1 MTTIKTIPVSDRAWA
16 VTLPGAVLAF
26 NVDSDP
32 DGRLSE
38 VLSANP
44 GMPAAFFNLTVCDE
58 IFSMAENRVRSFVL
72 ADNPENRA
80 AFADGRPVSMLSA
93 GNILPAIPGGVRV
106 TGIDR
111 GFIAETMDG
120 NVSVL
125 FATGTVH
132 EIIGRV
138 TVAIVPEGVEV
149 DADRIVR
156 LRH

>member
-80 AFADGRPVSMLSA
+80 AFADAPAEHAVSRQHTS
-93 GNILPAIPGGVRV
+93 R
-106 TGIDR
+106 DSR
-111 GFIAETMDG
+111 WSESDG
-120 NVSVL
+120 
-125 FATGTVH
+125 H
-132 EIIGRV
+132 
-138 TVAIVPEGVEV
+138 
-149 DADRIVR
+149 
-156 LRH
+156 

>member
-58 IFSMAENRVRSFVL
+58 IFSMAETVYAHSFWPIIPKTARHL
-72 ADNPENRA
+72 PTA
-80 AFADGRPVSMLSA
+80 GR
-93 GNILPAIPGGVRV
+93 
-106 TGIDR
+106 
-111 GFIAETMDG
+111 
-120 NVSVL
+120 
-125 FATGTVH
+125 
-132 EIIGRV
+132 
-138 TVAIVPEGVEV
+138 
-149 DADRIVR
+149 
-156 LRH
+156 